1 MKELAPPPGLRD
13 EIARRLRRDGLLQ
26 RRRVWPWAV
35 AATVLIAFL
44 LRPQKPPQANYILLL
59 YETSSVNTGNRAE
72 YTAWAQNM
80 RPLIVGGEELDN
92 NTLLTL
98 NEAASSPR
106 LAGFFLI
113 HAKDDATAQRVAR
126 ECPHVKH
133 GGGVT
138 LRRIVL

>member
-13 EIARRLRRDGLLQ
+13 EITRRLRREGLLR

-35 AATVLIAFL
+35 AAMVLIALF

-59 YETSSVNTGNRAE
+59 YETSSANTGNRAE
-72 YTAWAQNM
+72 YSAWAKSM

-92 NTLLTL
+92 KTLLIL
-98 NEAASSPR
+98 NEAGSSPR
-106 LAGFFLI
+106 VAGFFLI

-126 ECPHVKH
+126 ECPHAKH